1 MSAFYGRVIGNRSE
15 ATRGGSKSS
24 GFSSSCQSWDGSVR
38 TDMWY
43 NSDNELMVSIGL
55 CDGSSTYVQDEIFR
69 GKFTDLKEAFK
80 KISEVKK

>member
-1 MSAFYGRVIGNRSE
+1 MSCFYGRVLGNRSE

-24 GFSSSCQSWDGSVR
+24 GFSSTCQSWDGTVR

-55 CDGSSTYVQDEIFR
+55 NSGSSAYVEEEIFR